1 MSIPPEAWNRLKEIF
16 AAARVLPFDERP
28 AYLTAACD
36 GDETLRTEAERL
48 LASHEQA
55 ASFLETPA
63 LPLDEAF
70 PTQGLE
76 GQFIGCYHIASRIGT
91 GGMGEVYRAR
101 DTRLNRDVAIK
112 VLLPA
117 VADDPDRLGR
127 FSREA
132 QLLASLNH
140 PHIAQVHGLEDAGG
154 RRALVMEL
162 IEGAT
167 LADRIAKGALTLDEA
182 LPIARQIAGALE
194 AAHEH
199 GIVHRDLKPANIK
212 IREDGAVKVL
222 DFGLAKALDPASGAS
237 GGTSSPGPGALA
249 TEANLI
255 LGTAAYMSPE
265 QARGRPVDRRADIW
279 AFGVVVFEMLAGQ
292 RPFTGETNSD
302 TLASVLKTDPNWHAL
317 PADTPLPV
325 RRLLRR
331 CLEKD
336 RHRRLDSAAAARL
349 EIDDAIAP
357 PTAETL
363 QPTVPRSARVTAVA
377 IAALAG
383 AVIAM
388 AAWVSWTLLR
398 PSLRAPGLPS
408 RFAIAP
414 PPEPALNVS
423 GPDRDLAFSPDGR
436 RFVYHVGGT
445 ETNGSP
451 LMIRAIDQLE
461 AQPVADVRAAYA
473 PFFSPDSRW
482 LGFFE
487 ERVLKKVSIA
497 GGPVIS
503 LCQVSGVPLGATW
516 GDDNTIAFATNSP
529 SAGLWRVSADGG
541 EPAVLTTPDPAQHER
556 NHAFPSMLPGGRG
569 ILFTIAIVTAGQA
582 DSSQVAVLDLKTGRQ
597 KILIRGGGDA
607 QYVGTGHLI
616 FALAGTLRAVRFD
629 PLQLEVLSDPV
640 TVVERVLMKS
650 SGAANYALSRSGTLI
665 YMPAD
670 VGVQTALR
678 SLVWVDRNGR
688 EERIKAPLRAY
699 GPPRIS
705 PDGTRLAIGIL
716 DQGNTEIWIWDLVK
730 ETLRPLT
737 FATGMNGLPVW
748 TPDGRRIVFM
758 SDRTGMLNLYSQAV
772 DGTGTADRLT
782 TSTNPQWPT
791 SIAPDGSRVFGF
803 DTQPK
808 RTGGVIQ
815 VPLTGSTPDLSPTL
829 AGRDAQ
835 NLFTGSFAEIS
846 PNGRYLAYQS
856 AESGRLEIYVRPF
869 PQVDRGRWQV
879 SIGGG
884 TRAAWARSGRELFYL
899 DESQTLTATPVR
911 MSESTFSMGIPSK
924 VFDTR
929 YPEPN
934 PARHYDVSPDGRRF
948 LMIKDG
954 PASGQKATQ
963 ANIIVVLNWFEEL
976 SRHVPASGR

>member
-1 MSIPPEAWNRLKEIF
+1 MSSPIPG
-16 AAARVLPFDERP
+16 VL
-28 AYLTAACD
+28 ATAAN
-36 GDETLRTEAERL
+36 
-48 LASHEQA
+48 
-55 ASFLETPA
+55 
-63 LPLDEAF
+63 
-70 PTQGLE
+70 
-76 GQFIGCYHIASRIGT
+76 
-91 GGMGEVYRAR
+91 V
-101 DTRLNRDVAIK
+101 
-112 VLLPA
+112 
-117 VADDPDRLGR
+117 
-127 FSREA
+127 
-132 QLLASLNH
+132 
-140 PHIAQVHGLEDAGG
+140 
-154 RRALVMEL
+154 
-162 IEGAT
+162 
-167 LADRIAKGALTLDEA
+167 
-182 LPIARQIAGALE
+182 
-194 AAHEH
+194 
-199 GIVHRDLKPANIK
+199 
-212 IREDGAVKVL
+212 
-222 DFGLAKALDPASGAS
+222 
-237 GGTSSPGPGALA
+237 
-249 TEANLI
+249 I

-302 TLASVLKTDPNWHAL
+302 TLASVLKTDPNWRAL

-336 RHRRLDSAAAARL
+336 RRLRLDSAAAARL

-357 PTAETL
+357 PAAETL
-363 QPTVPRSARVTAVA
+363 PRTVPRSARVTAVA

-383 AVIAM
+383 GAVIAL
-388 AAWVSWTLLR
+388 AAWASWTLLR

-408 RFAIAP
+408 RFAIVP

-423 GPDRDLAFSPDGR
+423 GPNRDLAFSPDGR

-482 LGFFE
+482 IGFFE

-529 SAGLWRVSADGG
+529 STGLWRVSADGG

-569 ILFTIAIVTAGQA
+569 VLFTIAIVTAGQA

-607 QYVGTGHLI
+607 QYVETGHLI

-629 PLQLEVLSDPV
+629 PVQLEVLSDPV
-640 TVVERVLMKS
+640 TVVEHVLMKPT
-650 SGAANYALSRSGTLI
+650 GAANYALSRSGTLI

-670 VGVQTALR
+670 VGGQTALR

-716 DQGNTEIWIWDLVK
+716 DQGNTEIWIWDLGK

-737 FATGMNGLPVW
+737 FASGMNGLPVW

-815 VPLTGSTPDLSPTL
+815 VPLTGSAPDLSPTP
-829 AGRDAQ
+829 AGPVAQ

-856 AESGRLEIYVRPF
+856 AESGRPRSTCDRSAGGPRPLADL
-869 PQVDRGRWQV
+869 DRRR
-879 SIGGG
+879 

-899 DESQTLTATPVR
+899 DESQTLPQRRSGLQNRRSAWGFRRRSSTPD
-911 MSESTFSMGIPSK
+911 TPS
-924 VFDTR
+924 R
-929 YPEPN
+929 IQ
-934 PARHYDVSPDGRRF
+934 PAITTSH
-948 LMIKDG
+948 LMAG
-954 PASGQKATQ
+954 GS
-963 ANIIVVLNWFEEL
+963 
-976 SRHVPASGR
+976 